1 MFNGF
6 NENTCLTASLLKLV
20 CHVDPL
26 AILVKFSCVVAHESR
41 AATCLGYVIFRRA
54 FCITAARLPGK
65 KESMHHNIDISSYW
79 GSEMCVTSCSQGV
92 VKDIIGWL
100 IPFTNVPRLRL
111 DSAKV
116 GRSYSNLGMVV
127 LVANQLVEPG

>member
-1 MFNGF
+1 MFDGF

-20 CHVDPL
+20 CHTNPP
-26 AILVKFSCVVAHESR
+26 AILVKFSSVVTHESR

-54 FCITAARLPGK
+54 FCITATRLHGK
-65 KESMHHNIDISSYW
+65 KESMHHNIDISPYR
-79 GSEMCVTSCSQGV
+79 GREMCVASSSQGV
-92 VKDIIGWL
+92 VEDILGWL

-116 GRSYSNLGMVV
+116 GHGYSNLGVVV

>member
-1 MFNGF
+1 
-6 NENTCLTASLLKLV
+6 
-20 CHVDPL
+20 
-26 AILVKFSCVVAHESR
+26 
-41 AATCLGYVIFRRA
+41 
-54 FCITAARLPGK
+54 
-65 KESMHHNIDISSYW
+65 MHHNIDISPYW
-79 GSEMCVTSCSQGV
+79 GSEMCVTSGSQGV
-92 VKDIIGWL
+92 VKDIIGRL